1 MTLMK
6 NEKCN
11 AVINYKP
18 SKYPLVF
25 NSLSVNSD
33 SFKRVLARLVVRKK
47 RFLSPICLH
56 GLDLLNKKITFISFP
71 LFLGD

>member
-6 NEKCN
+6 NERCN
-11 AVINYKP
+11 AVINNKLNHRNTHSY
-18 SKYPLVF
+18 
-25 NSLSVNSD
+25 LSVNSD